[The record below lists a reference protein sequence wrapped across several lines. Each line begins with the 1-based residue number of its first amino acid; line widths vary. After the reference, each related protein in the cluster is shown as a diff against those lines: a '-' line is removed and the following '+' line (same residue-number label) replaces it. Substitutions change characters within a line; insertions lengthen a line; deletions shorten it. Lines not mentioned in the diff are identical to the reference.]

1 MITLAPD
8 LRRLLK
14 PPPKNPLPFVR
25 RPEPGREFA
34 SQFDLVGTAHFTGRS
49 IADAVKA
56 ASSGVH
62 SAVAIELDRARFD
75 ELNRGGYSVGIPHR
89 PAAEGEFVAATDAFG
104 NRDGDLWLIDWS
116 LDQIDH
122 RLRKTLTSAELR
134 RWIRISR
141 ELNPYEVMGIRF
153 WEAGMK
159 ENALKYLNLTTQAM
173 RGYTPTFHRVLI
185 EERNLLMSA
194 RLMDIVRRSSDTEPR
209 LLVLV
214 GMAHVDGVRELLNS
228 PEKISEGFERYGLNY
243 SSPTRIRRARV
254 N

>member
-1 MITLAPD
+1 MTPLVPD

-14 PPPKNPLPFVR
+14 PPPRDPLPFVP
-25 RPEPGREFA
+25 RPEPGQEFT

-49 IADAVKA
+49 IADAVEA
-56 ASSGVH
+56 ASSGMH

-75 ELNRGGYSVGIPHR
+75 ELNRSGYSVGILHR

-116 LDQIDH
+116 MDQIDH
-122 RLRKTLTSAELR
+122 RLRMTLTPEELR
-134 RWIRISR
+134 RWLRISR
-141 ELNPYEVMGIRF
+141 ELNHYELMGIQF

-159 ENALKYLNLTTQAM
+159 KDALRYLNLTTEAM
-173 RGYTPTFHRVLI
+173 RGYSPSFHRVLI

-194 RLMDIVRRSSDTEPR
+194 RLIDIVRRFSDTEPR
-209 LLVLV
+209 VLVLV

-228 PEKISEGFERYGLNY
+228 PKKISEGFQRYGLNY